1 MCLKRVP
8 NEGAGGEVAVP
19 FPLKK
24 IKAIVIP
31 AARPVYCC
39 YIYGGSLDRRRNY
52 ALFLGSRIV
61 MSPGMG
67 TCLI

>member
-31 AARPVYCC
+31 AARPV
-39 YIYGGSLDRRRNY
+39 
-52 ALFLGSRIV
+52 
-61 MSPGMG
+61 
-67 TCLI
+67 